1 MDYRKKDIKHYFKD
15 WVKVFGDHHLDII
28 KFLKENKESSITDT
42 KDSAWID
49 TFDIVHQEAFPTN
62 KKIIESPD
70 AAKAFLGKE
79 TKTIREFVKEF
90 QKERYGDLEDDT
102 IWKISD
108 INLLDDVE
116 LVNRYFS
123 IIGEDIVAEWM
134 DDPMN
139 F

>member
-1 MDYRKKDIKHYFKD
+1 M
-15 WVKVFGDHHLDII
+15 KVFGCHHLDII
-28 KFLKENKESSITDT
+28 KFLKENTDSSITDT

-79 TKTIREFVKEF
+79 TRIIREFVKEF
-90 QKERYGDLEDDT
+90 QKERLGDLEDDT

-116 LVNRYFS
+116 LVNSYFS

>member
-15 WVKVFGDHHLDII
+15 WVNVFGGHHLEII

-49 TFDIVHQEAFPTN
+49 TFYIVHQEAFPTN
-62 KKIIESPD
+62 KKIIESPE
-70 AAKAFLGKE
+70 AAKAFLGNE
-79 TKTIREFVKEF
+79 TKTIRKFVKEF
-90 QKERYGDLEDDT
+90 QKERYGNPEDDT
-102 IWKISD
+102 IWKISEVN
-108 INLLDDVE
+108 ILDDVD

-123 IIGEDIVAEWM
+123 IIGEGIVAEWM

>member
-15 WVKVFGDHHLDII
+15 WVKVFGSHHLDII
-28 KFLKENKESSITDT
+28 KFLKDNKDSSITDT
-42 KDSAWID
+42 KDSAWFD

-62 KKIIESPD
+62 KKIIESPE
-70 AAKAFLGKE
+70 AAKAFLGNE
-79 TKTIREFVKEF
+79 TKTIRNFVKEF
-90 QKERYGDLEDDT
+90 QKERYGNPEVDT

-108 INLLDDVE
+108 VNILDDVD

-123 IIGEDIVAEWM
+123 IIGEGIVAEWM